1 MHGCMA
7 PPLPIGE
14 SSDFFRQLLTEG
26 DLDGLVLWS
35 TGLEIQT
42 KTENIGKRRGFR
54 WKGGGD
60 KDQFLF
66 CTLKLRPLYAV
77 PLGWPIVSLCISLLN
92 QKQSLHPNKPL
103 KMIVCLN
110 VL

>member
-1 MHGCMA
+1 M
-7 PPLPIGE
+7 
-14 SSDFFRQLLTEG
+14 
-26 DLDGLVLWS
+26 DLFYGQPDWKWKWKRN
-35 TGLEIQT
+35 TLE
-42 KTENIGKRRGFR
+42 NAVGSGG
-54 WKGGGD
+54 KGGGD

-77 PLGWPIVSLCISLLN
+77 PLGWPIVSLCISFLN
-92 QKQSLHPNKPL
+92 QRQPLHPKKPL

>member
-1 MHGCMA
+1 MYGCMA
-7 PPLPIGE
+7 LLCPLANH
-14 SSDFFRQLLTEG
+14 LKEG

-35 TGLEIQT
+35 TGLEMEME
-42 KTENIGKRRGFR
+42 TEHIGKRRGFG

-77 PLGWPIVSLCISLLN
+77 PLGWPIVSLCIFFLN
-92 QKQSLHPNKPL
+92 QRQPLHPKKPL